1 MQWMSALLNVRA
13 ICCQKIH
20 SLPVIPG
27 GYINNW
33 SVICFHVEMPTSIL
47 FHYFVSFCSRLQGH
61 LIYFGRINGAWLTSL
76 FPLFILSVSFPKREK
91 ICHVF
96 FLQTTNVFQLSLSPP
111 LAAKPCFQS
120 ATSHEVSD
128 SACLVFGL
136 PNLTCP
142 PIFTFFN
149 MRIISNKSSNSFLIW
164 AALFNHFFNELSTPG
179 G

>member
-1 MQWMSALLNVRA
+1 MGHAVWCKLLSWQWCSGCSALLNVRA

-76 FPLFILSVSFPKREK
+76 FPLFVLSVTFPKRGK
-91 ICHVF
+91 ICCVF
-96 FLQTTNVFQLSLSPP
+96 FLHTANVFQLRLSPP
-111 LAAKPCFQS
+111 SASKPCFLS
-120 ATSHEVSD
+120 ATSCEVSD
-128 SACLVFGL
+128 SVSVWCL
-136 PNLTCP
+136 
-142 PIFTFFN
+142 
-149 MRIISNKSSNSFLIW
+149 
-164 AALFNHFFNELSTPG
+164 A
-179 G
+179 